1 MARSWRRFAASTA
14 FLVAAALTVTGLGA
28 AGAVAATDPPFID
41 PAADW
46 LTTVNYFRAMA
57 GVGPVTENPVW
68 SAGAVN
74 HSCYM
79 LYNGI
84 THEEVSGKPGYTP
97 EGDAAGR
104 NGNVAVS
111 SLVNETSRKHIEL
124 WMTGPFHAI
133 GVIRPNL
140 TQVGFGKCDKADT
153 SPWRSG
159 ATLDVLHGL
168 GPAVAQTQPILFPGN
183 GTTTSLSRF
192 VTESPNPLDFCGWS
206 GSAGLP
212 ILALMPEGFTAAP
225 TATLSTTSGPIEVCV
240 LSSRNTTGVAQQIL
254 AGNNAVIVIPRAPL
268 ASSTYTVSVT
278 TTARTVSWGFTV
290 DPAAATGVQ
299 PVPVTQPVGSNV
311 GTRLQPLPPARVVDT
326 RINLGTSRLTGTV
339 QKRIQIAGRG
349 GVPAQAT
356 AVSANFTIT
365 DPAAAGYLTVWN
377 CGGERPVVSTL
388 NYAAGEAVP
397 NGASVPLD
405 ADGGVCVYSLSSA
418 DLLVDVNGF
427 YSTSGGGKF
436 SAIEPARLLDTRS
449 GLGGGRLTAGS
460 VRPLRVAGVA
470 GVPADADIVALNV
483 TSVLPTVAGYVTVFP
498 CDAQRPTV
506 SSLNPAPGSI
516 KPNIVLAPVAADGTV
531 CLYTLTDVDLLVDV
545 TGFVADDGN
554 LRFTSASPFR
564 LTDTRDRNRPEL
576 HAGTNGQPAAQ
587 GQTLTIQVAGTRGID
602 ANAKAVSANVTVI
615 GGVASGYA
623 TAFPCGARPQTSTV
637 NYVPIDAI
645 ANGAQIPLS
654 ANGQLCIY
662 VSQNVHVIVDVN
674 GWWS

>member
-1 MARSWRRFAASTA
+1 MARSWRRFAGGTA
-14 FLVAAALTVTGLGA
+14 FLVAAALSVTGLGTT
-28 AGAVAATDPPFID
+28 GAVAATDPPFID

-57 GVGPVTENPVW
+57 GVGPVTENPAW
-68 SAGAVN
+68 SAAAVN

-84 THEEVSGKPGYTP
+84 SHEEVSSKPGYTP
-97 EGDAAGR
+97 DGDAAGR

-111 SLVNETSRKHIEL
+111 SLVNETARKHIEL

-140 TQVGFGKCDKADT
+140 TQVGFGKCDKSET

-159 ATLDVLHGL
+159 ATLDILHGL
-168 GPAVAQTQPILFPGN
+168 GPSVPQTQPILFPGN

-212 ILALMPEGFTAAP
+212 VIALMPEGFTAQP
-225 TATLSTTSGPIEVCV
+225 TATMSTSAGPIEVCV
-240 LSSRNTTGVAQQIL
+240 LSSRNTTGIAQQIL

-268 ASSTYTVSVT
+268 APNSYTVAVT
-278 TTARTVSWGFTV
+278 TTARSVSWSFTV

-299 PVPVTQPVGSNV
+299 PVPVAQPVGSNT
-311 GTRLQPLPPARVVDT
+311 GARLQPVTPARVVDT
-326 RINLGTSRLTGTV
+326 RINLGATRLTGTV
-339 QKRIQIAGRG
+339 QKRIQITGRG

-356 AVSANFTIT
+356 AISANFTIT
-365 DPAAAGYLTVWN
+365 DPVAAGYLTVWS

-388 NYAAGEAVP
+388 NYGTGEAVP

-418 DLLVDVNGF
+418 DLVVDVNGF

-436 SAIEPARLLDTRS
+436 AAIEPARLLDTRTS
-449 GLGGGRLTAGS
+449 GGGRLSAGS
-460 VRPLRVAGVA
+460 VRALQVTGVA
-470 GVPADADIVALNV
+470 GVPADASIVALNV
-483 TSVLPTVAGYVTVFP
+483 TSILPNVAGYVTVYP
-498 CDAQRPTV
+498 CDAPRPTV
-506 SSLNPAPGSI
+506 SSLNPKPGSI
-516 KPNIVLAPVAADGTV
+516 KPNIVLAPVGADGTV

-545 TGFVADDGN
+545 TGFVADDGD

-564 LTDTRDRNRPEL
+564 LTDTRDRNRPEM
-576 HAGTNGQPAAQ
+576 HAGTNGSPAGQ
-587 GQTLTIQVAGTRGID
+587 GQTLTIQVAGNRGID
-602 ANAKAVSANVTVI
+602 PNAKAVSANVTVI
-615 GGVASGYA
+615 GGAASGYA
-623 TAFPCGARPQTSTV
+623 TAFPCGDRPDTSTV

-654 ANGQLCIY
+654 ASGQLCIY
-662 VSQNVHVIVDVN
+662 VSQNVHVVVDVN